1 MDDYVSKPVTVQRLE
16 DVLARWSPQTGPG
29 PPEQAVDA
37 GTLAA
42 LRDLQ
47 GEGRHDILAEV
58 IAVYLRDTPLRL
70 AALHEAVARA
80 DAGALRGAA
89 HYLKGS
95 SSQIG
100 AVQMAQLCADLEEQA
115 RSADLADAA
124 QTLRRLEAAFG
135 RVHAH
140 LQAVA
145 GERSA
150 S

>member
-1 MDDYVSKPVTVQRLE
+1 VDGSI
-16 DVLARWSPQTGPG
+16 LALLQ
-29 PPEQAVDA
+29 
-37 GTLAA
+37 
-42 LRDLQ
+42 DLQ
-47 GEGRHDILAEV
+47 REGQPDILAEV

>member
-1 MDDYVSKPVTVQRLE
+1 
-16 DVLARWSPQTGPG
+16 
-29 PPEQAVDA
+29 
-37 GTLAA
+37 
-42 LRDLQ
+42 
-47 GEGRHDILAEV
+47 
-58 IAVYLRDTPLRL
+58 
-70 AALHEAVARA
+70 
-80 DAGALRGAA
+80 
-89 HYLKGS
+89 
-95 SSQIG
+95 
-100 AVQMAQLCADLEEQA
+100 MAQLCADLEEQA